1 MRFASIQ
8 TLIDQTITFE
18 MIRTI
23 EELNGRFAVI
33 THIITQSVADHQIS
47 YKEADTLNGKLLR
60 EYDEWLGVLI
70 KLMEV
75 ER

>member
-1 MRFASIQ
+1 MKFVSIQ

-18 MIRTI
+18 KVNTI

-33 THIITQSVADHQIS
+33 AHIINQSAADHQIS
-47 YKEADTLNGKLLR
+47 YKESDTLNGILR
-60 EYDEWLGVLI
+60 KEYDRWLGVLI